1 MGRGRQ
7 MPRTGPRGWLWVGDG
22 VVEQTSHFV
31 LMVMEED
38 RLTIRALSPVVERSG
53 SFGPMPADG
62 SLARSRAW
70 WSELGP
76 RQSLAGRAVSTAGHG
91 ACRGSVLPFF
101 RVLEGCA
108 TRISS
113 HLLGGLKTKRPLPS
127 VEGDLFIPVKD

>member
-1 MGRGRQ
+1 M
-7 MPRTGPRGWLWVGDG
+7 GDG

-70 WSELGP
+70 
-76 RQSLAGRAVSTAGHG
+76 
-91 ACRGSVLPFF
+91 
-101 RVLEGCA
+101 
-108 TRISS
+108 
-113 HLLGGLKTKRPLPS
+113 
-127 VEGDLFIPVKD
+127 